1 MEVIIPVDLLRIVAE
16 PGEVPGG
23 KVARPSLQTLFGTSS
38 IIIKLQCNDTQ
49 VRKFI
54 QVCRPV
60 IEPHAQRMRHYF
72 IYSNSVLYNR
82 AHLTSPASHI
92 WVYK

>member
-1 MEVIIPVDLLRIVAE
+1 MARMEVIIPVDLLRIVAE

-54 QVCRPV
+54 
-60 IEPHAQRMRHYF
+60 
-72 IYSNSVLYNR
+72 
-82 AHLTSPASHI
+82 
-92 WVYK
+92 

>member
-1 MEVIIPVDLLRIVAE
+1 MAGMEVIIPVDLLRIVAE

-38 IIIKLQCNDTQ
+38 IIIKLQCNDAH

-54 QVCRPV
+54 QVFAGLLSSLMLNVCG
-60 IEPHAQRMRHYF
+60 IILF
-72 IYSNSVLYNR
+72 ILILSSII
-82 AHLTSPASHI
+82 AHI
-92 WVYK
+92 